1 MEALNTH
8 TTDQPRELTE
18 SELDQVNGGVVIAI
32 IAILIGFQQPTA
44 QLPVRAAGA

>member
-8 TTDQPRELTE
+8 STDQPRELTE

-32 IAILIGFQQPTA
+32 ISILIGMQQPTA
-44 QLPVRAAGA
+44 QPVRAAGA